1 MTFSG
6 RRPATVC
13 EAFQRAAAVDPCAV
27 ALRSFARAQT
37 MTWREY
43 AIQVRRV
50 TAGLAAFG
58 VRRGDAVALMMA
70 NRIEFY
76 PLDVGAQHLGATPFS
91 LYHNLPAEQLAH
103 QLGKA
108 GAVVLICEEQY
119 VEKIKGAGAAVER
132 IVCVDGAPAGSEPLA
147 EMLAGGDP
155 DFDFEATWRAV
166 QPHDVAT
173 LIYTSG
179 TTGDPKCVEITHA
192 NLLFE
197 AFALDTVLGI
207 RFGDRTTSFLPSAHV
222 ADRMSAL
229 YAQEV
234 FGVQVSVVSDPS
246 DITSALPEV
255 RPTIWAAVSP
265 VWEKMKATIENSA
278 ANEPDDAKRED
289 LQWALSVADRRAAA
303 LASGRVVSRD
313 VAAEWAKADESV
325 LSELRTELGLDR
337 LRWAVSGDAPVPK
350 ETLGFFAGL
359 GIPITEVW
367 GMSELTCIGS
377 VSPPHDARLGS
388 VGKLLTGLEGRIA
401 DDGEFLV
408 RGPLVMKGYRDEPAA
423 TAAAIDNDG
432 WLHTG
437 DILQRDAD
445 GYLRVVDRKTDLI
458 VNAAGKTMSP
468 AHIETTVKAACPLIG
483 AVIVIGDGRPYNTA
497 LIVPHGPPHR
507 PYVAGRTLPS
517 AVADA
522 AVDPALIA
530 QIGAGVAEGNRK
542 LTPAEQVKRFRVLP
556 TYWPPGG
563 DELTLTFKLKR
574 RSITEKYAVEIGQLY
589 APDVAAPLYD
599 SAALYR
605 PT

>member
-13 EAFQRAAAVDPCAV
+13 EAFQRTAVVDPCAV
-27 ALRSFARAQT
+27 ALRSFAGAQA

-43 AIQVRRV
+43 ATQVRRV
-50 TAGLAAFG
+50 AAGLAALG

-70 NRIEFY
+70 NRNEFY

-103 QLGKA
+103 QRGKA
-108 GAVVLICEEQY
+108 GAVVLICEGQY
-119 VEKIKGAGAAVER
+119 VEEIRGAGAAVER
-132 IVCVDGAPAGSEPLA
+132 IVCIDGAPAGSVPLA

-155 DFDFEATWRAV
+155 DFDFEAAWRAV

-179 TTGDPKCVEITHA
+179 TTGEPKCVELTHA

-197 AFALDTVLGI
+197 AYALDAVLGI
-207 RFGDRTTSFLPSAHV
+207 RFGDRTASFLPSAHV

-246 DITSALPEV
+246 DITSALREV

-265 VWEKMKATIENSA
+265 VWEKLKAAIEHA
-278 ANEPDDAKRED
+278 VANEPDDARRQE
-289 LQWALSVADRRAAA
+289 LRWALSVAGKRAAA
-303 LASGRVVSRD
+303 LASGAVVSHD
-313 VAAEWAKADESV
+313 VAAEWARADESV
-325 LSELRTELGLDR
+325 LSRLRAELGLDR

-367 GMSELTCIGS
+367 GMSELTCVAS
-377 VSPPHDARLGS
+377 VSAPRDARLGS

-401 DDGEFLV
+401 GDGEFLV
-408 RGPLVMKGYRDEPAA
+408 RGPLVMKGYRNEPAA
-423 TAAAIDNDG
+423 TAAAIGDDG

-458 VNAAGKTMSP
+458 VNAAGMTMSP
-468 AHIETTVKAACPLIG
+468 AHIENTIKAACPLIG
-483 AVIVIGDGRPYNTA
+483 AMMVIGDGRPYNTA
-497 LIVPHGPPHR
+497 LIVPHGKSPGS
-507 PYVAGRTLPS
+507 YAAGRRPPS
-517 AVADA
+517 AVVDPT
-522 AVDPALIA
+522 VDPALIA

-542 LTPAEQVKRFRVLP
+542 LTPDEQVKRFRVLP
-556 TYWPPGG
+556 NYWEPGG

-574 RSITEKYAVEIGQLY
+574 GSITEKYAAEIGQLY
-589 APDVAAPLYD
+589 APDVAAPFYD
-599 SAALYR
+599 AAALYR